1 MAPEGMQAVGVG
13 RGDKG
18 FTEPRCH
25 SPRTAIRIEQ
35 TLVKMAYLDCIKA
48 IDFCKQTRSD

>member
-1 MAPEGMQAVGVG
+1 MAPEGMQAVRIG
-13 RGDKG
+13 RGDKR
-18 FTEPRCH
+18 FAELRCQ

-48 IDFCKQTRSD
+48 IDFYKQTRSD